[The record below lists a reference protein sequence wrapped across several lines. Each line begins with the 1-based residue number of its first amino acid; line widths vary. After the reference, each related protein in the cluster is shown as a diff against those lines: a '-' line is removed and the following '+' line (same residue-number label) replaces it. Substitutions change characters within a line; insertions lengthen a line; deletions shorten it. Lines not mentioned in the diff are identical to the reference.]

1 MSEAVVESQ
10 GVYDEGELSS
20 DLMRAVGKQVKLL
33 RERAGLTQRELG
45 DRLGYSEDL
54 VSSLERGRRTPQR
67 EFLEAADELLEAGGL
82 LRATIEDV
90 ERAKAKARVRHPAW
104 FRDYARLEASAVE
117 INFFSTIA
125 PPGLFQTEALIRTML
140 QGRQPLLSE
149 ETIEQRAASRLARQE
164 TLTNWPPPMVTAV
177 IDESVLRRKLGG
189 RKVRQEQLEHLL
201 KLGHLRNIA
210 LQVLPLDCE
219 ENPGVDGP
227 FVLLTPKGKQ
237 QVAYLEVQGVGQL
250 ITDPEEVRILAARYG
265 SIRGQALTPRESLA
279 LMQKLL
285 GEP

>member
-1 MSEAVVESQ
+1 MSEAAVESQ
-10 GVYDEGELSS
+10 GAHDEGELSG